1 MGRVLGG
8 SVGHWALL
16 LGNSGRALR
25 PGVAGP
31 DDGIM
36 ESDSAGGG
44 GGDMAG
50 AGTLSS
56 GWRCLSG
63 SHTLPCV
70 RGGAQSWLGLRGRR
84 GPGMGLVTQP
94 PHAASQVF

>member
-50 AGTLSS
+50 AGILSS

-70 RGGAQSWLGLRGRR
+70 REQPRAGLASGAEEARAWDS
-84 GPGMGLVTQP
+84 
-94 PHAASQVF
+94 